1 MSHII
6 YQTEGIVLGK
16 RDFGEADRLFTIFTE
31 KFGKINAV
39 AQGIRYLKSKLRC
52 NLDLFSCSRIGLVS
66 GKETWRIVDA
76 EEINGSR
83 KIIFAPENLKI
94 LSNIFRLIDR
104 LVQGEEKNEFLWNE
118 MKVITETLNKKKMPK
133 EELEK
138 IETESLLRALYN
150 LGYIEKQEY
159 KNKKDAVSAINKAI
173 KESML

>member
-1 MSHII
+1 M
-6 YQTEGIVLGK
+6 GK
-16 RDFGEADRLFTIFTE
+16 RDFGEADRMFTIFTE

-52 NLDLFSCSRIGLVS
+52 NLDLFSHSRIGLVS

-76 EEINGSR
+76 EEISGSQE
-83 KIIFAPENLKI
+83 IVSAPENLKI
-94 LSNIFRLIDR
+94 LSNIFCLIDR

-118 MKVITETLNKKKMPK
+118 MKAIAETLNKKKIPK

-138 IETESLLRALYN
+138 IETESLLRSLHN
-150 LGYIEKQEY
+150 LGYVEKQEY
-159 KNKKDAVSAINKAI
+159 KNKKEAISAINKAI

>member
-1 MSHII
+1 MI
-6 YQTEGIVLGK
+6 GK
-16 RDFGEADRLFTIFTE
+16 KDFGEADRLFTIFTE
-31 KFGKINAV
+31 KFGKINAM

-52 NLDLFSCSRIGLVS
+52 NLDLFSRSRIGLVS

-76 EEINGSR
+76 EEINGSQ
-83 KIIFAPENLKI
+83 KIVSAPENLKI

-118 MKVITETLNKKKMPK
+118 MKAMAEILNKKKMPK

-138 IETESLLRALYN
+138 IETESLLRSFHN
-150 LGYIEKQEY
+150 LGYVEKQEY
-159 KNKKDAVSAINKAI
+159 KNKKEAISAINRAI